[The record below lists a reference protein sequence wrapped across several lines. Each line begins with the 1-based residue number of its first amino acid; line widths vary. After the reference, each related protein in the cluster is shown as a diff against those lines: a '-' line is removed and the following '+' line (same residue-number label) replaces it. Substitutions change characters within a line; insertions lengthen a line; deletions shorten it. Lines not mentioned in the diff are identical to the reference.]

1 VLRFLV
7 LLLVLLNAGYY
18 AWSHAMLQA
27 YGFAPAVQGEPDR
40 LNQQIR
46 PELLIILP
54 ADQNRQGEAPPAQP
68 VAQSAATCLQAGLF
82 DDIQAAVLRQS
93 AQTTLPAGA
102 WALEEIR
109 EPARW
114 IVYMGKYPDAPT
126 LARKRAELLALNVR
140 LEPIE
145 NPALANGLS
154 LGGFDSQARATAELA
169 VLSKRGVH
177 TAQVLQE
184 RAETHASMFRITEVD
199 EALRGRIDALRPALA
214 GKTLRPCS

>member
-1 VLRFLV
+1 MLRFLV

-18 AWSHAMLQA
+18 AWSHEMLQA
-27 YGFAPAVQGEPDR
+27 YGFAPASQAEPDR
-40 LNQQIR
+40 LKQQIR
-46 PELLIILP
+46 PELLIILS
-54 ADQNRQGEAPPAQP
+54 AEQARQAEAAPP
-68 VAQSAATCLQAGLF
+68 VAQTAATCLQAGLF

-93 AQTTLPAGA
+93 AQTTLPAGV
-102 WALEEIR
+102 WSLEEIS

-154 LGGFDSQARATAELA
+154 LGGFDSQARAAAELA

-184 RAETHASMFRITEVD
+184 RAETHASMFRISQVD
-199 EALRGRIDALRPALA
+199 DALRARIDALRPALA

>member
-18 AWSHAMLQA
+18 AWSHEMLRA
-27 YGFAPAVQGEPDR
+27 YGFAPASQAEPDR
-40 LNQQIR
+40 LKQQIR
-46 PELLIILP
+46 PELLIILS
-54 ADQNRQGEAPPAQP
+54 AEQARQAEATPPAP
-68 VAQSAATCLQAGLF
+68 VAQTAATCLQAGLF
-82 DDIQAAVLRQS
+82 DDIQAALLRQN
-93 AQTTLPAGA
+93 AQTTLPAGV
-102 WALEEIR
+102 WSLEEIS

-126 LARKRAELLALNVR
+126 LARKRVELLALNVR

-184 RAETHASMFRITEVD
+184 RAETHASMFRISPVD
-199 EALRGRIDALRPALA
+199 DALRARIDALRPALA